1 MLWWI
6 WILFGLGLLVVEM
19 LTPGGFF
26 VLFFGTGALIV
37 GLLTLAGLSSPSTQW
52 LLFSVI
58 SVGSLLLLRRR
69 LVDRF
74 QSVPDADG
82 HSLSS
87 LLGDTAVLTEDL
99 AHGGVG
105 KAELRGTSWSVRSRE
120 ARTLPRGERCTVE
133 RVDGLTLWVKP
144 EQEKH

>member
-6 WILFGLGLLVVEM
+6 WILFGFGLLVVEM

-26 VLFFGTGALIV
+26 VMFFGAGALVV
-37 GLLTLAGLSSPSTQW
+37 GLLTRAGLSSPSTQW

-74 QSVPDADG
+74 VSVPDADG

-120 ARTLPRGERCTVE
+120 PRALSRGERCTVE
-133 RVDGLTLWVKP
+133 KVDGLMLWVKP
-144 EQEKH
+144 EQEKN

>member
-26 VLFFGTGALIV
+26 VMFFGLGALVV
-37 GLLTLAGLSSPSTQW
+37 GILTLLGLSSPPTQW

-69 LVDRF
+69 LVERF

-87 LLGDTAVLTEDL
+87 LVGDTAVLTEDL
-99 AHGGVG
+99 AQGGVG
-105 KAELRGTSWSVRSRE
+105 KAELRGTSWSVRSL
-120 ARTLPRGERCTVE
+120 APGALPRGERCIVE
-133 RVDGLTLWVKP
+133 KVDGLMLWVKP